1 MDNQSLLKKFTYKDF
16 KYLSKGYL
24 NVDTFIEGYAVLKNQ
39 SNILISAPHGVVQTQ
54 LGRHKVAEI
63 GSART
68 ALYLAN
74 ATKSNLIIKTKN
86 LFDNSNFDT
95 DCSYRKEIARLIKQ
109 KDIKFL
115 LDFHGLAKDR
125 ECDINLGINYGEN
138 IKSNK
143 KVFEKILFVLK
154 KAGFMVSID
163 NPFSGSF
170 KTISGTFAREYNIFT
185 IQIEIN
191 CGITNY
197 ESNFNKLKKLLY
209 TFTDCIKI
217 LKNSKYN

>member
-1 MDNQSLLKKFTYKDF
+1 MDSEKFTFKDF
-16 KYLSKGYL
+16 KHLSKDYL
-24 NVDTFIEGYAVLKNQ
+24 NVDTFPKGFALIKTD
-39 SNILISAPHGVVQTQ
+39 SNVLISAPHGVVQTQ

-74 ATKSNLIIKTKN
+74 ATNSNLIIKTKN
-86 LFDNSNFDT
+86 LFDNANFDVN
-95 DCSYRKEIARLIKQ
+95 CPYRQEIANLIKISKIQ
-109 KDIKFL
+109 FL
-115 LDFHGLAKDR
+115 LDLHGLAKNR

-138 IKSNK
+138 IKSNQK
-143 KVFEKILFVLK
+143 LFDKIVLVFK

-163 NPFSGSF
+163 RPFSGSF

-197 ESNFNKLKKLLY
+197 EANFRKLKKLLCA
-209 TFTDCIKI
+209 FTDCINI
-217 LKNSKYN
+217 LKNSKLN